1 MEMILR
7 DLAPGPNHR
16 LPSLRRRNHPHDPA
30 RQEPW
35 NRSGFPR
42 LPQLAVPCEKPQ
54 LQGGSNLE
62 RPGGS
67 ENGDGLPV

>member
-42 LPQLAVPCEKPQ
+42 LPQLAVPFEKPQ

-67 ENGDGLPV
+67 EDGDGLPV